1 MNRGRLLARALFGGR
16 LDRRV
21 APIVPVSFTYSAS
34 FSTFWVYV
42 GIYAVK
48 GLHWPA
54 SRVGLLF
61 LASAPAAAVANYLS
75 GRISDRTGRKPLIVA
90 SFLASSMNVLLLTWL
105 GGTTALAFVLIVVQG
120 VIGAP
125 AYSLDRVLVAD
136 LVADDESREP
146 AYASVRVATNLGTLV
161 GPPLGALLV
170 FVAGWTAFLL
180 GIAVL
185 GVIGAAFA
193 IALLPPAH
201 AIVET
206 REPGSLRTVVRDRPF
221 SLLLL
226 STLLAFTDYCGF
238 ETVLPVLAVSAY
250 GLAPSTWGLL
260 VIISPALVVLAQLRL
275 TRASSRIPPASRLAG
290 ATLLMGLPFLA
301 LLASSHV
308 AMIAAVIV
316 VFVIGEM
323 VWMPTSQAVAA
334 QLAPPHARGTYFGAL
349 AAMTGPAW
357 TLAPFVAFQLRAH
370 AGVGSV
376 WLLFAAIAVAS
387 AAAGAAAVR
396 AVT

>member
-1 MNRGRLLARALFGGR
+1 VNRGRLLARALFGGG

-90 SFLASSMNVLLLTWL
+90 SFLASSANVLLLTWL

-136 LVADDESREP
+136 LVADEESREP
-146 AYASVRVATNLGTLV
+146 AYAAVRVATNLGTLV

-185 GVIGAAFA
+185 GVVGAAFA
-193 IALLPPAH
+193 ITLLPPAH
-201 AIVET
+201 AIVEAHH
-206 REPGSLRTVVRDRPF
+206 RRRRQLVALVGAVGEQRGAGRLGPVVAERDRRRRRPADRAA
-221 SLLLL
+221 
-226 STLLAFTDYCGF
+226 TG
-238 ETVLPVLAVSAY
+238 VKQHPRSARQHRIA
-250 GLAPSTWGLL
+250 GD
-260 VIISPALVVLAQLRL
+260 QRRL
-275 TRASSRIPPASRLAG
+275 GHG
-290 ATLLMGLPFLA
+290 ARFP
-301 LLASSHV
+301 
-308 AMIAAVIV
+308 
-316 VFVIGEM
+316 
-323 VWMPTSQAVAA
+323 
-334 QLAPPHARGTYFGAL
+334 
-349 AAMTGPAW
+349 
-357 TLAPFVAFQLRAH
+357 
-370 AGVGSV
+370 
-376 WLLFAAIAVAS
+376 
-387 AAAGAAAVR
+387 
-396 AVT
+396 